1 VRYHELLIQLL
12 AFSQRSK
19 VVKDHR
25 SQLIKAPFLL
35 IDSISGQAIGGME
48 LKEVM
53 ALRINIFKRSIKERK
68 GKTIWMLGGRKTCN
82 IIDQCTLYTNAG

>member
-1 VRYHELLIQLL
+1 MNQQLREIPRAADPAAGFL
-12 AFSQRSK
+12 TKKQSSK
-19 VVKDHR
+19 GPQKPAYKG
-25 SQLIKAPFLL
+25 SFPPK
-35 IDSISGQAIGGME
+35 